1 MNRRKLAWFMALAML
16 TLLVA
21 VSAPAFPQDEPP
33 PPPAETTEE
42 GEAQAPA
49 EDSTVETILRE
60 QEQLLSGQRFSYD
73 AAGRR
78 DPFLNLFE
86 SMGLG
91 PRGPRPRGSSG
102 MLVSELD
109 LVGIVKDP
117 GGGDVALVI
126 GSDNKGYFLRVGDAV
141 YDGTVIAVDS
151 RLGNVTFR
159 QQVDDPR
166 LIKPYR
172 DIVKRLVPLEDEE
185 IADE

>member
-21 VSAPAFPQDEPP
+21 MSAPAFPQQEPP
-33 PPPAETTEE
+33 PPPAEETE
-42 GEAQAPA
+42 GEAEVQAPA

-86 SMGLG
+86 SMGIG

-102 MLVSELD
+102 MLVAELD

-117 GGGDVALVI
+117 SGGDVALVI

-141 YDGTVIAVDS
+141 YDGNVIAVDS

-172 DIVKRLVPLEDEE
+172 DIVKRLVPLDEE